1 MGQLMTLL
9 ICTAE
14 LVHDAPEVVDF
25 DHWCDVLR
33 FTLRNK
39 TINYFP
45 AECADCSSVFLCE
58 KHTPAAFVFKMTS

>member
-25 DHWCDVLR
+25 DHWCGC
-33 FTLRNK
+33 FA
-39 TINYFP
+39 F
-45 AECADCSSVFLCE
+45 
-58 KHTPAAFVFKMTS
+58 HTAQ

>member
-1 MGQLMTLL
+1 MTPLKLL
-9 ICTAE
+9 ILIIGA
-14 LVHDAPEVVDF
+14 
-25 DHWCDVLR
+25 DVLR

-45 AECADCSSVFLCE
+45 AECANCSTVFLCE